1 MLQLMSGAA
10 AAPAAA
16 PPNVAGPFAGS
27 AEPAPSA
34 GAKRKASAP
43 AEAPAKGK
51 GKKAAKVE
59 LPDASLKWGEGVEEK
74 K

>member
-1 MLQLMSGAA
+1 MHAA
-10 AAPAAA
+10 RQRAASSER
-16 PPNVAGPFAGS
+16 GS
-27 AEPAPSA
+27 LSWRESRRDWTPLA
-34 GAKRKASAP
+34 AP